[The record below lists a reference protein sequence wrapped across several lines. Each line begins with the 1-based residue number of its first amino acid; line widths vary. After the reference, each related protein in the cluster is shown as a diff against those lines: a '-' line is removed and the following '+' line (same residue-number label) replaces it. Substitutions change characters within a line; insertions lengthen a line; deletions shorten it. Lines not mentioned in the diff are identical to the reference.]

1 LTLKQ
6 ESFLPSIDNDL
17 FTGKMK
23 CKRCRAFVPD
33 DANVCPM
40 CGEDL
45 TFLRQLLNS
54 LYEEEAKPP
63 GEKISPSGSP
73 EIPLEGKEPPLVN
86 GKEPRVILN
95 SEPIDLGADYRVTFS
110 MTDGLGMDEPPDES
124 THPVDWDH
132 ALRGGFWRRFWAFE
146 IDLLLLLILMGIF
159 VVAGFLAAQMGAGD
173 AGMSLL
179 TQVRGIAPLIL
190 PMAAVLGI
198 VYFSFFH
205 AAWGQTIGKMIFGV
219 RVVQKNG
226 QPVAFPQAL
235 LRTFSYLVSAFPF
248 FFGFIWAGFTSGKRS
263 WHDLI
268 SGTIVVR
275 EQ

>member
-1 LTLKQ
+1 VQTGKI
-6 ESFLPSIDNDL
+6 LPSLDTDP

-23 CKRCRAFVPD
+23 CKRCRAYVPD

-54 LYEEEAKPP
+54 FYQEGSKPP
-63 GEKISPSGSP
+63 EEKPSPAVSQ
-73 EIPLEGKEPPLVN
+73 EIPKEGKEEPIVTT
-86 GKEPRVILN
+86 EDPRVILN
-95 SEPIDLGADYRVTFS
+95 SEPIDLGADYRVTFP
-110 MTDGLGMDEPPDES
+110 MIDGLGMDEPPDAVS
-124 THPVDWDH
+124 RPMTWDH
-132 ALRGGFWRRFWAFE
+132 ALRGGFWRRLWAFE
-146 IDLLLLLILMGIF
+146 VDFLILLLLMGIF
-159 VVAGFLAAQMGAGD
+159 VVAGFMAAELSGG
-173 AGMSLL
+173 GMPLL
-179 TQVRGIAPLIL
+179 KQVRMIIPLIF

-205 AAWGQTIGKMIFGV
+205 AAWGQTVGKMMFRV

-226 QPVAFPQAL
+226 QAVTFPQAL
-235 LRTFSYLVSAFPF
+235 LRTFAYIVSAIPLFL
-248 FFGFIWAGFTSGKRS
+248 GFIWAGFTSTKRS

-268 SGTIVVR
+268 SGTIVVK